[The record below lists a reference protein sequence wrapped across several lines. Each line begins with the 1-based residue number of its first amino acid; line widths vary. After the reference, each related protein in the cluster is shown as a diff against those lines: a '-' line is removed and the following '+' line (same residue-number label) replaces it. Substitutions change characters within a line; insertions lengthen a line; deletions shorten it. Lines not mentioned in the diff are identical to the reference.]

1 MKKSGL
7 IILSLMLISILIS
20 PAYAGDNRYSYI
32 TFESV
37 NIQLE
42 EERAV
47 LEINY
52 HVEDAIQIL
61 VLLLGK
67 ADLKKK
73 IYEVFP
79 FENSKFESVDME
91 NAVMIVDSPSLD
103 NGDGSLWFPRRE
115 IGAEIPE
122 INIKTPRSTRN
133 YNNTSEIPGIGYFA
147 RPIKITAE

>member
-7 IILSLMLISILIS
+7 IILCLILTSILIS
-20 PAYAGDNRYSYI
+20 PAYAKDNRYSYI

-37 NIQLE
+37 NIQIE
-42 EERAV
+42 EERAT

-52 HVEDAIQIL
+52 SVEDTIQII

-73 IYEVFP
+73 LYEVFP
-79 FENSKFESVDME
+79 FENSIFESVDMDH
-91 NAVMIVDSPSLD
+91 AVLVVSSPSLN
-103 NGDGSLWFPRRE
+103 NGDGSLWFPRIE

-122 INIKTPRSTRN
+122 IEIKTPRSTRN
-133 YNNTSEIPGIGYFA
+133 FNNSSEIPGIGYFA
-147 RPIKITAE
+147 KPIEIAIK

>member
-7 IILSLMLISILIS
+7 IILCLILISILIS

-37 NIQLE
+37 NMQLE
-42 EERAV
+42 EDRAV

-52 HVEDAIQIL
+52 SVEDAIQFI

-73 IYEVFP
+73 LYEVFP
-79 FENSKFESVDME
+79 FENSKFESVDMDR
-91 NAVMIVDSPSLD
+91 AVLVMNSPALN
-103 NGDGSLWFPRRE
+103 NGDGSLWFPKKD

-122 INIKTPRSTRN
+122 INIKTPRSTRRFT
-133 YNNTSEIPGIGYFA
+133 NTSEIPGIGYFA
-147 RPIKITAE
+147 KPIEIAIK